1 LKRTV
6 LSDEQWARIAPL
18 LPGKEGIAAG
28 EEVIAAERALDRLF
42 ASRSVNEAL
51 LGESLARV
59 SRAQARLRGVHLQAH
74 LEQVRILTAQ
84 QVAAY
89 NRLRGYGG

>member
-1 LKRTV
+1 MR
-6 LSDEQWARIAPL
+6 
-18 LPGKEGIAAG
+18 PGG
-28 EEVIAAERALDRLF
+28 VDALDRLF

-51 LGESLARV
+51 LRESLARV